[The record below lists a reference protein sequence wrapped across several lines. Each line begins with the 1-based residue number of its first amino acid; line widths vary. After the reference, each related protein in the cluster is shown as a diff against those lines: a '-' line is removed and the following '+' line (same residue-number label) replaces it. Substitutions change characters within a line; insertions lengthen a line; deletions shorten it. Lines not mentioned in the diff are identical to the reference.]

1 MILKSF
7 NLKTNELDKFN
18 NFLLYG
24 ENEGHKEE
32 ILKIII
38 DKKKNIFKYD
48 EKDILRDKNK
58 FYDSIST
65 QSFFE
70 SSKVIII
77 NNSSE
82 KLLEVLEVVTD
93 RNYSDIKLVVIS
105 GILEKKS
112 KLRNYF
118 EKNED
123 VACIAFY
130 QDNPQNL
137 LSIAN
142 FFFREKK
149 IKVSQEILNK
159 IVNKANGDRKNLK
172 NELEKIQSYSLNKKQ
187 ITSEVIDKLTNMN
200 ENNNVS
206 ELIDNCLAKNDK
218 KLNFLIN
225 ENNFIFED
233 TILIIRTFLIKAK
246 RLLKLKKELELNK
259 NIEETILKSKPPI
272 FWKDKELVKLQL
284 KNWSVNQIEQLII
297 DINNTELLIK
307 KIHKK
312 LLLFCLILCSLIQ
325 KLIIRFNYF
334 D

>member
-1 MILKSF
+1 MILKNF

-307 KIHKK
+307 KN
-312 LLLFCLILCSLIQ
+312 SQ
-325 KLIIRFNYF
+325 KALIILFNF
-334 D
+334 MFSNSKINN

>member
-82 KLLEVLEVVTD
+82 KLLEVLEAVTD

-130 QDNPQNL
+130 QDNLQNL

-172 NELEKIQSYSLNKKQ
+172 NELEKKIQSYSLNKKQ

-284 KNWSVNQIEQLII
+284 KKWSVNQIEQLII

-307 KIHKK
+307 KN
-312 LLLFCLILCSLIQ
+312 SQ
-325 KLIIRFNYF
+325 KALIILFNF
-334 D
+334 MFSNSKINN

>member
-77 NNSSE
+77 NNSYE

-130 QDNPQNL
+130 QDNLQNL

-307 KIHKK
+307 KN
-312 LLLFCLILCSLIQ
+312 SQ
-325 KLIIRFNYF
+325 KALIILFNF
-334 D
+334 MFSNSKINN

>member
-105 GILEKKS
+105 GMLEKKS

-307 KIHKK
+307 KN
-312 LLLFCLILCSLIQ
+312 SQ
-325 KLIIRFNYF
+325 KALIILFNF
-334 D
+334 MFSNSKINN

>member
-130 QDNPQNL
+130 QDNLQNL

-233 TILIIRTFLIKAK
+233 NILIIRTFLIKAK

-307 KIHKK
+307 KN
-312 LLLFCLILCSLIQ
+312 SQ
-325 KLIIRFNYF
+325 KALIILFNF
-334 D
+334 MFSNSKINN

>member
-284 KNWSVNQIEQLII
+284 KNWSVNQIDQLNRLIEII
-297 DINNTELLIK
+297 K
-307 KIHKK
+307 
-312 LLLFCLILCSLIQ
+312 S
-325 KLIIRFNYF
+325 NY
-334 D
+334 

>member
-70 SSKVIII
+70 NSKVIII

-93 RNYSDIKLVVIS
+93 KNYSDIKLVVIS

-307 KIHKK
+307 KN
-312 LLLFCLILCSLIQ
+312 SQ
-325 KLIIRFNYF
+325 KALIILFNF
-334 D
+334 MFSNSKINN

>member
-1 MILKSF
+1 MILKNF
-7 NLKTNELDKFN
+7 NLNINKLNQFN
-18 NFLLYG
+18 SFLLYG

-38 DKKKNIFKYD
+38 DKQKNIFKYD
-48 EKDILRDKNK
+48 EKDILRDRNR

-65 QSFFE
+65 QSFFDNG
-70 SSKVIII
+70 KVIII

-82 KLLEVLEVVTD
+82 KLLEVLEFITD
-93 RNYSDIKLVVIS
+93 RNFSDIKLIAIS

-130 QDNPQNL
+130 QDNSQNL

-142 FFFREKK
+142 FFFKDKK
-149 IKVSQEILNK
+149 IKISQEILNK

-172 NELEKIQSYSLNKKQ
+172 NELKKIESYSLNKKQ
-187 ITSEVIDKLTNMN
+187 ITNEAIDKLTNMN
-200 ENNNVS
+200 EDNNVS

-225 ENNFIFED
+225 ENNFISED

-284 KNWSVNQIEQLII
+284 KKWSVNQIEQLII

-307 KIHKK
+307 KN
-312 LLLFCLILCSLIQ
+312 SQ
-325 KLIIRFNYF
+325 KALIILLNFIFSNSKINN
-334 D
+334 

>member
-130 QDNPQNL
+130 QDNLQNL

-206 ELIDNCLAKNDK
+206 EIIDNCLAKNDK

-307 KIHKK
+307 KN
-312 LLLFCLILCSLIQ
+312 SQ
-325 KLIIRFNYF
+325 KALIILFNF
-334 D
+334 IFSNSKINN

>member
-307 KIHKK
+307 KN
-312 LLLFCLILCSLIQ
+312 SQ
-325 KLIIRFNYF
+325 KALIILFNF
-334 D
+334 MFSNSKINN

>member
-130 QDNPQNL
+130 QDNLQNL

-307 KIHKK
+307 KN
-312 LLLFCLILCSLIQ
+312 SQ
-325 KLIIRFNYF
+325 KALIILFNF
-334 D
+334 MFSNSKINN

>member
-1 MILKSF
+1 MILKNF
-7 NLKTNELDKFN
+7 NLKINELNKFN

-38 DKKKNIFKYD
+38 GKEKNIFKYD
-48 EKDILRDKNK
+48 EKDILKDKNK

-70 SSKVIII
+70 NSKVIII

-82 KLLEVLEVVTD
+82 KLLEILEVITN
-93 RNYSDIKLVVIS
+93 RNYSDIKLIVIS

-118 EKNED
+118 EKKED

-130 QDNPQNL
+130 QDNSQNL

-172 NELEKIQSYSLNKKQ
+172 NELKKIESYSLNKKQ
-187 ITSEVIDKLTNMN
+187 ITNEVIDKLTNMN
-200 ENNNVS
+200 EDNNVS

-225 ENNFIFED
+225 ENNFISED

-284 KNWSVNQIEQLII
+284 KKWSVNQIEQLII

-307 KIHKK
+307 KN
-312 LLLFCLILCSLIQ
+312 SQ
-325 KLIIRFNYF
+325 KALIILLNLIFSNSKINN
-334 D
+334 

>member
-142 FFFREKK
+142 FFFQREKDK
-149 IKVSQEILNK
+149 
-159 IVNKANGDRKNLK
+159 
-172 NELEKIQSYSLNKKQ
+172 SLSGN
-187 ITSEVIDKLTNMN
+187 S
-200 ENNNVS
+200 
-206 ELIDNCLAKNDK
+206 
-218 KLNFLIN
+218 
-225 ENNFIFED
+225 
-233 TILIIRTFLIKAK
+233 
-246 RLLKLKKELELNK
+246 
-259 NIEETILKSKPPI
+259 
-272 FWKDKELVKLQL
+272 
-284 KNWSVNQIEQLII
+284 
-297 DINNTELLIK
+297 
-307 KIHKK
+307 
-312 LLLFCLILCSLIQ
+312 
-325 KLIIRFNYF
+325 
-334 D
+334 

>member
-1 MILKSF
+1 M
-7 NLKTNELDKFN
+7 
-18 NFLLYG
+18 
-24 ENEGHKEE
+24 
-32 ILKIII
+32 
-38 DKKKNIFKYD
+38 
-48 EKDILRDKNK
+48 
-58 FYDSIST
+58 
-65 QSFFE
+65 
-70 SSKVIII
+70 
-77 NNSSE
+77 
-82 KLLEVLEVVTD
+82 
-93 RNYSDIKLVVIS
+93 IS

-187 ITSEVIDKLTNMN
+187 ITSELIDKLTNMN

-206 ELIDNCLAKNDK
+206 ELIDNCLAKNDN
-218 KLNFLIN
+218 KLNFLLN

-284 KNWSVNQIEQLII
+284 KKWSVNQIEQLII

-307 KIHKK
+307 KN
-312 LLLFCLILCSLIQ
+312 SQ
-325 KLIIRFNYF
+325 KALIILFNF
-334 D
+334 IFSNSKINN